1 MELTKLLKNIKPI
14 NVEGDIAGKSVSG
27 IFYDSRNV
35 KKNSIF
41 VAIKGYKTDG
51 HNFIGDAIYRG
62 ASVVI
67 LEDENALS
75 NDLAVK
81 HNTVKVLVRD
91 GRKALAELSHYYY
104 GEPTKKIKLI
114 GVTGTNGKTTTTF
127 FIKSILETA
136 GFKTGLIGTIKNLIG
151 DKEISSSLTTPESSD
166 LNFLF
171 SEMLTQGCSHAVM
184 EVSSH
189 SLVLNRVHK
198 LHFSEGIFTNLT
210 QEHLDFHGT
219 LENYLDAKKILF
231 DSLDSTAYA
240 IYNFDDEFGSQAV
253 ADSNAKIF
261 SYGISSVSDFRLKDI
276 RFDLDGTSFS
286 IIYQQKEYKLTTSL
300 VGDFNAYNA
309 CSAFAA
315 GMLLGIDEE
324 VLISGVANTKQV
336 PGRFEVISSG
346 NKKIIIDYSH
356 TPDSLQKALL
366 AIRKIVKYTKPV
378 YAVFGCGGNRDRTKR
393 PVMGK
398 IASEIADSVVI
409 TSDNPR
415 FEEPMAII
423 EEIKSGISK
432 KNFTLIENRE
442 EAIRK
447 TIKNSEDNAVILI
460 AGKGH
465 ETYQEI
471 KGVRTHFSDRETAEK
486 YLNE

>member
-1 MELTKLLKNIKPI
+1 MELKELLKNIKPVS
-14 NVEGDIAGKSVSG
+14 VEGDIAGKSISG

-51 HNFIGDAIYRG
+51 HNFIGDAINRG

-67 LEDENALS
+67 LEDGNALI

-81 HNTVKVLVRD
+81 HNTVKVLVSD
-91 GRKALAELSHYYY
+91 SRKALAELSHYYY

-171 SEMLTQGCSHAVM
+171 SEMLTQGCNHAVM

-189 SLVLNRVHK
+189 SLILNRVYK

-219 LENYLDAKKILF
+219 LENYLNAKKMLF
-231 DSLDSTAYA
+231 DSLDCNAYA
-240 IYNFDDEFGSQAV
+240 IYNLDDDFGNRAV
-253 ADSNAKIF
+253 SDSNAKIF
-261 SYGISSVSDFRLKDI
+261 SYGISSASDFRLKDI
-276 RFDLDGTSFS
+276 QFDLDGTSFS
-286 IIYQQKEYKLTTSL
+286 ILFQHKEYKLTTLL

-324 VLISGVANTKQV
+324 VLITGVANTKQV

-366 AIRKIVKYTKPV
+366 AIRKIVKDTKPV

-415 FEEPMAII
+415 YEEPMAII

-447 TIKNSEDNAVILI
+447 TIKNSEDDAVILI